1 MGGADN
7 LAGKAVNFFKELGE
21 RFKNLGLGV
30 NNIFKG
36 VGEEFEG
43 VIEGT
48 GIFIEDILNLV
59 ITSYIFLGSNIICGI
74 YFLGN
79 IKECFIYYILQMI
92 GTLLYLPV
100 RIFVWFFK
108 TINIVNLQPV
118 LDKIWEIMEKIDI
131 IIYKYFKFHIIHFPK
146 SVREKCFVCK
156 RLKTDVIADVG
167 GQMASDLVPPD
178 GRIVRP
184 FTNGINN
191 MTEGG
196 KQISRFFAPW

>member
-7 LAGKAVNFFKELGE
+7 LAGKAVNFFKELGA
-21 RFKNLGLGV
+21 RFRDLGLGV
-30 NNIFKG
+30 TNVFKG

-48 GIFIEDILNLV
+48 GILIEDILDFV
-59 ITSYIFLGSNIICGI
+59 ITSYVFLGSNMICGI

-79 IKECFIYYILQMI
+79 IKECIIYYILQMI
-92 GTLLYLPV
+92 GTFLYLPV

-108 TINIVNLQPV
+108 TINIVDLQPV

-131 IIYKYFKFHIIHFPK
+131 IIYKYCKFHIIHFPK

-156 RLKTDVIADVG
+156 RLKTEVIAGVG

-178 GRIVRP
+178 GRIIRP
-184 FTNGINN
+184 FANGIND
-191 MTEGG
+191 MIEGG
-196 KQISRFFAPW
+196 KQISHFFAPW